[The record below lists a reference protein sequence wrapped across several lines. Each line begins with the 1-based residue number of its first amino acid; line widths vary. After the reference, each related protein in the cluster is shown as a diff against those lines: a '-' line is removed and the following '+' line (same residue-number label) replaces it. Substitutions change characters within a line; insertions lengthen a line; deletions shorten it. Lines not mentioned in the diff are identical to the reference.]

1 MSDALAL
8 PSMAASA
15 LTQVLDFLIRRAE
28 VMLDRRASADG
39 GDSSADLCVTPA
51 VVARA
56 PGALDFDRASLTP
69 EAVLRIRSAVELL
82 GVYAE
87 HPELI
92 RADDQRLQR
101 HLAALRS
108 ALEEA
113 YGQPITLEG
122 ESGPRAGV
130 RIRQDEDEVYGVVRG
145 ARVGQVSAGAR
156 LEVTQV
162 SKVVHEGA
170 EVIGGEFDHLG

>member
-28 VMLDRRASADG
+28 VMLNRRASARDG
-39 GDSSADLCVTPA
+39 SADVCVTPA
-51 VVARA
+51 VVAQA
-56 PGALDFDRASLTP
+56 PGALDFDQASLTP
-69 EAVLRIRSAVELL
+69 EAVVRIRSAVELL

-92 RADDQRLQR
+92 RGDDQRLQR
-101 HLAALRS
+101 HLAVLRS

-122 ESGPRAGV
+122 ESRPRAGV

-145 ARVGQVSAGAR
+145 ARVGQVGAGAS
-156 LEVTQV
+156 LEITQV

-170 EVIGGEFDHLG
+170 EVIGVDFDHLG